1 MEVKINREIRDYSEA
16 VYFGLN
22 LRQFVFSVLAC
33 GIAVGL
39 YFLLKPFF
47 GIETLSWVCIVGA
60 APFATLG
67 FFKYHGMTAEK
78 VLITYLNSEILMPK
92 ELKFISKNYYD
103 EIERNGDDVRPH
115 RNNKKEKKE
124 MTTAALKLAKWFK
137 IELTIS
143 IFDKVIIHWIYPP
156 QKDE

>member
-33 GIAVGL
+33 GVAVGL

-60 APFATLG
+60 APLAALG

-78 VLITYLNSEILMPK
+78 VLFAYIKSEVLMPK
-92 ELKFISKNYYD
+92 ELKFVSTNYYD
-103 EIERNGDDVRPH
+103 SMDKEDEFVRSH
-115 RNNKKEKKE
+115 RNDKKEKR
-124 MTTAALKLAKWFK
+124 TR
-137 IELTIS
+137 
-143 IFDKVIIHWIYPP
+143 
-156 QKDE
+156 

>member
-1 MEVKINREIRDYSEA
+1 MSLEVKINREIRDYSEA

-33 GIAVGL
+33 GVAVGL

-60 APFATLG
+60 APFAALG

-78 VLITYLNSEILMPK
+78 GLFAYIKSEVLMSK
-92 ELKFISKNYYD
+92 ELKFVSTNYYD
-103 EIERNGDDVRPH
+103 SMERGDEIVRSH
-115 RNNKKEKKE
+115 RNDKKEKR
-124 MTTAALKLAKWFK
+124 TR
-137 IELTIS
+137 
-143 IFDKVIIHWIYPP
+143 
-156 QKDE
+156 

>member
-33 GIAVGL
+33 GVAVGL

-60 APFATLG
+60 APFAALG

-78 VLITYLNSEILMPK
+78 VLLAYIKSEVLMPK
-92 ELKFISKNYYD
+92 ELKFVSTNYYD
-103 EIERNGDDVRPH
+103 SMERGDEIVRPNRKH
-115 RNNKKEKKE
+115 KKENR
-124 MTTAALKLAKWFK
+124 TR
-137 IELTIS
+137 
-143 IFDKVIIHWIYPP
+143 
-156 QKDE
+156 

>member
-33 GIAVGL
+33 GVAVGL

-47 GIETLSWVCIVGA
+47 GIETLSWVCIVDV
-60 APFATLG
+60 APFAALG

-78 VLITYLNSEILMPK
+78 VLLAYIKSEVLMPK
-92 ELKFISKNYYD
+92 ELKFVSMNYYD
-103 EIERNGDDVRPH
+103 SMERGDEIVRSH
-115 RNNKKEKKE
+115 RNDKKEKR
-124 MTTAALKLAKWFK
+124 TR
-137 IELTIS
+137 
-143 IFDKVIIHWIYPP
+143 
-156 QKDE
+156 

>member
-33 GIAVGL
+33 GVAVGL

-47 GIETLSWVCIVGA
+47 GIETLSWVCILGA
-60 APFATLG
+60 APFAAIG

-78 VLITYLNSEILMPK
+78 ALFAYLRSEILMLK
-92 ELKFISKNYYD
+92 ELKFISKNIYD
-103 EIERNGDDVRPH
+103 EIGRSEPDVRPN
-115 RNNKKEKKE
+115 RNNKKEK
-124 MTTAALKLAKWFK
+124 WR
-137 IELTIS
+137 
-143 IFDKVIIHWIYPP
+143 
-156 QKDE
+156 